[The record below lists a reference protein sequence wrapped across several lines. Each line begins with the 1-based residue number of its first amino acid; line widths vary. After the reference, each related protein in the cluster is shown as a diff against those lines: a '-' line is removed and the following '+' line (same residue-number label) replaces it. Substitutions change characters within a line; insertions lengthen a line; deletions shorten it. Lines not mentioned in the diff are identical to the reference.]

1 LTIARARRVAA
12 SPSVDRARRRR
23 LRAMSRRVVAGARA
37 LQRELD
43 LERLARL
50 VAPAR
55 DASSR
60 ARAVNDALVAQLA
73 ELARATPARA
83 CDVAPSTAGRSGAS
97 AGDGLFARGAV
108 AAGRVVA
115 TYPGLTYV
123 GAATRFMKDYP
134 RVTRE
139 NEYLIARSDGS
150 VIDAEPWGRGGEN
163 DDAWPGAP
171 VALSEAEARRA
182 DGASWL
188 ERLRKPTLP
197 RATRARLAR
206 ECATLDRGDEL
217 ALAHYA
223 NHPPSGTAP
232 NVVVA
237 SVDVPRDSDAR
248 RRTQNVNV
256 ECEEEGEETE
266 SVWSIVR
273 DGERSLV
280 ERARDASLAMF
291 GEDADKPRARGGTVR
306 RDVVRGLVLVSTRDI
321 EDGEEIW
328 LNYRLS
334 THVTPPAW
342 YVRVDPEED
351 ERRWSLD

>member
-1 LTIARARRVAA
+1 
-12 SPSVDRARRRR
+12 
-23 LRAMSRRVVAGARA
+23 
-37 LQRELD
+37 
-43 LERLARL
+43 
-50 VAPAR
+50 
-55 DASSR
+55 
-60 ARAVNDALVAQLA
+60 
-73 ELARATPARA
+73 
-83 CDVAPSTAGRSGAS
+83 
-97 AGDGLFARGAV
+97 
-108 AAGRVVA
+108 
-115 TYPGLTYV
+115 
-123 GAATRFMKDYP
+123 MKDYP

-150 VIDAEPWGRGGEN
+150 VIDAKPWGRGGEN

>member
-1 LTIARARRVAA
+1 
-12 SPSVDRARRRR
+12 
-23 LRAMSRRVVAGARA
+23 MSRRVVAGARA

-150 VIDAEPWGRGGEN
+150 VIDAKPWGRGGED

-197 RATRARLAR
+197 RATRARL
-206 ECATLDRGDEL
+206 
-217 ALAHYA
+217 
-223 NHPPSGTAP
+223 
-232 NVVVA
+232 
-237 SVDVPRDSDAR
+237 
-248 RRTQNVNV
+248 
-256 ECEEEGEETE
+256 
-266 SVWSIVR
+266 
-273 DGERSLV
+273 SL
-280 ERARDASLAMF
+280 
-291 GEDADKPRARGGTVR
+291 
-306 RDVVRGLVLVSTRDI
+306 I
-321 EDGEEIW
+321 HI
-328 LNYRLS
+328 
-334 THVTPPAW
+334 
-342 YVRVDPEED
+342 
-351 ERRWSLD
+351 